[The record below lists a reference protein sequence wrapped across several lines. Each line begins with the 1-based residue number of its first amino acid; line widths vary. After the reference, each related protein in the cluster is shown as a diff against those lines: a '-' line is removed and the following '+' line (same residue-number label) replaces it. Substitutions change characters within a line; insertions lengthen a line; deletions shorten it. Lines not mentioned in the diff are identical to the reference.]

1 MGLGKRLTEFFG
13 HNPFLVISRCKE
25 GRERTAKQRQE
36 GWGLHTDPRVRIS
49 GKVMSWTP
57 PLPLAQSRAIRR
69 LTPACTKAFIKVGQY
84 PKSYCTMTDDQN
96 PRPCRGAAGVCP
108 AALLCFQ
115 CKVFAQHHQTGLRCY
130 FFAHVIRRIT
140 WGWAKV
146 LHTHASKPGA
156 NAPGHRPATL
166 SGSGAPCL
174 LPRTLGG

>member
-84 PKSYCTMTDDQN
+84 PKSYCTVTDDQN

-115 CKVFAQHHQTGLRCY
+115 CKVFAPAHIILWIIWGKRLTTKGLS
-130 FFAHVIRRIT
+130 H
-140 WGWAKV
+140 
-146 LHTHASKPGA
+146 
-156 NAPGHRPATL
+156 HRPCP
-166 SGSGAPCL
+166 GKPWRL
-174 LPRTLGG
+174 LPCDRWAPPTRVHTDRESSPRC